1 VGKMIKLVYI
11 NSHLIEKKGKEII
24 KEDDLL
30 ISDSYVEIENTLTL
44 SQFKKKDRLDTRKLE
59 KFKKKYPNIVIIS
72 PNQVSMFDTDL
83 LEISDKIILYIS
95 GETDTD
101 YEVHLNYIK
110 NNLGELKKF
119 EEKIEYERGE

>member
-1 VGKMIKLVYI
+1 MIKLVYI

-30 ISDSYVEIENTLTL
+30 ITDSYVEIENTLTL
-44 SQFKKKDRLDTRKLE
+44 SQLKKNDRLDTRKLE
-59 KFKKKYPNIVIIS
+59 KLIKKYPSIVIIS

-83 LEISDKIILYIS
+83 LKISDKIILYIS
-95 GETDTD
+95 GETDID